1 MYYNRMFS
9 ECPMPDLLADYP
21 HSDAVYH
28 ELLDA
33 EGAVRPHWQ
42 ALLGH
47 LRRCTP
53 AQLRQR
59 QALLA
64 RQIQENGVT
73 YNVYADPDGAD
84 RPWELDLLPNII
96 PAEEWQELAAGVAQ
110 RATLLDAVLADVY
123 GPQQLI
129 ADGLLP
135 ADLVYGHNNYLWPC
149 QGLQPPGGTWLHVYA
164 VDLAR
169 APDGRW
175 WVTAD
180 RTQAPSGAGYALENR
195 QIVSRAFP
203 ELYRDL
209 RVQYLAGYFRTLQET
224 LARQAPSDGETPL
237 VVLLTPGRFNET
249 YFEHLYLARQ
259 LGYPLVEGSDL
270 TVRDATVYLKTLGG
284 LKRVHA
290 LLRRLDDDFCDP
302 LELRT
307 DSALGVPG
315 LLDAVR
321 QGRVLVANAL
331 GSGVLESPG
340 LPGFLPGI
348 CEQLLGEKLL
358 LPSIASWWCG
368 EPPVFE
374 EALDKLDEL
383 LFRAAF
389 PSQHYV
395 PQFGPD
401 LDEQQRSELA
411 ERIRQRPYAYVGQ
424 ERPLLS
430 QAPVWNAANARLE
443 TRPIGMRV
451 FAVAGPDGYR
461 VMPGGLTRVA
471 ASASATTLSMQRGGA
486 SKDTWVLGERHAS
499 SEPWQWM
506 RSLGVADVV
515 RSDPYLPSR
524 LVENL
529 FWFGRYCDRCEGT
542 ARLLRIMLARYVD
555 DGDDP
560 EALQAA
566 VAVAEGLG
574 LLPDA
579 RSRAASKG
587 KEEVDGEA
595 ELELTLEQRLL
606 QAVTSKDWPFSLR
619 ANLLRLQWAAASVR
633 GRLSRENWQALV
645 ELHQEVQGLDQEA
658 ADPGELL
665 EFLDRLL
672 MSLAAQSGFALDDM
686 TRDDGWRFLIIG
698 RRIERVQFLA
708 ESVAGLLQSP
718 AAQDQA
724 ALGWLLELGNSSIT
738 YRTRYLAAPQLIP
751 VLDLL
756 LLDGQNPH
764 AVVFQL
770 RQLHRSLEI
779 LGERLELGALPDL
792 KALDERLSAWDLDRL
807 EFNPFDEGI
816 DAAALDALAEQLL
829 AIAAAAG
836 QLSDHLGLRFFV
848 HVDASQQTQSL

>member
-1 MYYNRMFS
+1 MS
-9 ECPMPDLLADYP
+9 DLLAHYRR
-21 HSDAVYH
+21 SDAVYH

-33 EGAVRPHWQ
+33 KGEVRPHWQ
-42 ALLGH
+42 ALLAH

-53 AQLRQR
+53 AQLGQR

-110 RATLLDAVLADVY
+110 RATLLNAMLADIY

-135 ADLVYGHNNYLWPC
+135 AELIYGHNNYLWPC
-149 QGLQPPGGTWLHVYA
+149 QGVQPPGGTWLHLYA

-224 LARQAPSDGETPL
+224 LARQAPSGGETPL

-270 TVRDATVYLKTLGG
+270 TVRDSTVYLKTLGG

-340 LPGFLPGI
+340 LPGFLPAI
-348 CEQLLGEKLL
+348 CERLLGEELR

-368 EPPVFE
+368 EPPVLE
-374 EALDKLDEL
+374 EALERLDQL
-383 LFRAAF
+383 LIRAAF
-389 PSQHYV
+389 PSQQYA
-395 PQFGPD
+395 PQFGPE
-401 LDEQQRSELA
+401 LSEAERAELA

-424 ERPLLS
+424 VRPLLS
-430 QAPVWNAANARLE
+430 HAPVWQAANARLE
-443 TRPIGMRV
+443 VRPIGMRV

-486 SKDTWVLGERHAS
+486 SKDTWVLGERHVT

-506 RSLGVADVV
+506 RSLGVDDVV
-515 RSDPYLPSR
+515 RRDPYLPSR

-529 FWFGRYCDRCEGT
+529 FWFGRYCDRCEGS
-542 ARLLRIMLARYVD
+542 ARLLRIMLSRYVD

-560 EALQAA
+560 EALRAA
-566 VAVAEGLG
+566 VAVAEGMG
-574 LLPDA
+574 LLPE
-579 RSRAASKG
+579 AASG
-587 KEEVDGEA
+587 EEDAA
-595 ELELTLEQRLL
+595 ELSLEQRLL

-619 ANLLRLQWAAASVR
+619 NNLQRLQWAAASVR
-633 GRLSRENWQALV
+633 GKLSRENWQALV
-645 ELHQEVQGLDQEA
+645 ELHKEAQGLDRATVE
-658 ADPGELL
+658 PGELL

-672 MSLAAQSGFALDDM
+672 MSLAALAGFALDDM
-686 TRDDGWRFLIIG
+686 TRDDGWRFLMIG
-698 RRIERVQFLA
+698 RRIERLQFLA
-708 ESVAGLLQSP
+708 ESIAGFLRGDSVD
-718 AAQDQA
+718 DQA
-724 ALGWLLELGNSSIT
+724 ALAWLLELGNSSIT
-738 YRTRYLAAPQLIP
+738 YRTRYLAAAQLIP

-756 LLDGQNPH
+756 LLDAQNPH

-770 RQLHRSLEI
+770 RLLRRALDN
-779 LGERLELGALPDL
+779 LGERLELHAEPEL
-792 KALDERLSAWDLDRL
+792 KALEARLCAWDLGRL
-807 EFNPFDEGI
+807 ACSPFNDTV
-816 DAAALDALAEQLL
+816 DAAALEELAGQLQG
-829 AIAAAAG
+829 IAAAAG